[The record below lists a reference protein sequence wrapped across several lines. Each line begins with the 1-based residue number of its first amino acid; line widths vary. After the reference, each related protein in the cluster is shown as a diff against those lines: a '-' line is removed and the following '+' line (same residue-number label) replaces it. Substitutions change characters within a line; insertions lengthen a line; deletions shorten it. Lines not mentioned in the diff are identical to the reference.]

1 MNRTS
6 LIDPRFVT
14 NYNRDDFD
22 LQLFWLFC
30 LVVAGKTAMTQA
42 KLLDG
47 FLKANIPQGMPN
59 ATPFQVINNL
69 VSTGELLEA
78 LKTSRLGQYTRLER
92 AMRLSLS
99 LKLQTDSVDAFE
111 AIPGVGSKTARFFL
125 LHSRPN
131 QQIAVLDTHVLRH
144 MRNLSLTTQDGTPP
158 KGPKYEVLE
167 QEFIKLAKQAN
178 MSIAD
183 YDLHIWRTGSGNTL

>member
-1 MNRTS
+1 M
-6 LIDPRFVT
+6 IDPRDVT
-14 NYNRDDFD
+14 KFD
-22 LQLFWLFC
+22 RTQAELEEFWLFC

-42 KLLDG
+42 KLLEG
-47 FLKANIPQGMPN
+47 FIENNRGDHSQ
-59 ATPFQVINNL
+59 TPFDIIRDL
-69 VSTGELLEA
+69 KGRGELLGA
-78 LKTSRLGQYTRLER
+78 LKESRLGQYTRLER
-92 AMRLSLS
+92 AMEQSLTLM
-99 LKLQTDSVDAFE
+99 LKTDSVTVFE
-111 AIPGVGSKTARFFL
+111 EIHGVGPKTARFFL
-125 LHSRPN
+125 LHTRPN

-167 QEFIKLAKQAN
+167 QEFIKLAQQAN